1 MPLFIGGSQPD
12 KIYLGDKQIIRKYLG
27 DKMFYEYNP
36 PSTGPTGYN
45 LTREYQFISGDSK
58 GFDYRVREISPNPG
72 DWQGPFYSN
81 NDEFPY
87 LSPSNPDITNTEW
100 QSD

>member
-1 MPLFIGGSQPD
+1 MTMLINGKEPD
-12 KIYLGDKQIIRKYLG
+12 KIFIGDKQVLRKYLG

-45 LTREYQFISGDSK
+45 LTREYQFISGDGK
-58 GFDYRVREISPNPG
+58 GFNYQVREISPNLG
-72 DWQGPFYSN
+72 SWEGPFYSN

-100 QSD
+100 MSN